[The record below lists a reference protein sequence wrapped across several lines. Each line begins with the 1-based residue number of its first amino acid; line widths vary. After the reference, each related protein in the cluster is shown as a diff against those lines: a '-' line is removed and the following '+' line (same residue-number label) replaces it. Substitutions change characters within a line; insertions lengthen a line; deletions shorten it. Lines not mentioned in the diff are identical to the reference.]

1 MRKIIPVLVST
12 TNREQEWIPER
23 MSNRNTRHCGYIKE
37 ALNSLAF
44 FQTNKH
50 IMSLDTVRVIISSR
64 DFSQGI
70 KYPL

>member
-23 MSNRNTRHCGYIKE
+23 MSNRIIRHCYVKE
-37 ALNSLAF
+37 ARNSFAF

-50 IMSLDTVRVIISSR
+50 ILSLDTVRVIISSR
-64 DFSQGI
+64 NFSQGI